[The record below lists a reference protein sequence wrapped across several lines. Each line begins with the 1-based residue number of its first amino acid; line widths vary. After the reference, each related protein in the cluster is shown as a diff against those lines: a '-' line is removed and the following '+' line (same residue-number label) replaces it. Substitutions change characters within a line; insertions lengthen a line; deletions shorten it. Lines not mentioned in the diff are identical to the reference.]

1 MDKSHQRIDIEQ
13 AGARLA
19 NIAAIWAGIDRTKI
33 GLREILLL
41 NAGTR
46 YKISGH
52 KLLMFLAIQ
61 GQMQTRNSPLVHLAM
76 SEISLWLIAFQEHI
90 ANNRITTKTRALSFA
105 SALAKHPCAS
115 VTDICKAC
123 NVTPDTARRWLQ
135 KLVAKGFATTL
146 KLGNT
151 DYFYLND
158 FLDMI
163 CRLADFEMRQRSK
176 VEGFE
181 SEARAEKSR
190 SVMFERPPMAQTS
203 YFRGGTRSL
212 FSRQ

>member
-1 MDKSHQRIDIEQ
+1 MDKTHQRVDIEQ

-19 NIAAIWAGIDRTKI
+19 NIAAIWASIDRTKI

-52 KLLMFLAIQ
+52 KLLMFLAMQ

-90 ANNRITTKTRALSFA
+90 SKNRITTKTRSLSLA
-105 SALAKHPCAS
+105 SALAKHPCVS

-123 NVTPDTARRWLQ
+123 NVSPDTARRWLQ
-135 KLVAKGFATTL
+135 KLVAKGFATTV

-163 CRLADFEMRQRSK
+163 CRLAEFEMGQQSK
-176 VEGFE
+176 VEASFTG
-181 SEARAEKSR
+181 ARAEKSR

>member
-19 NIAAIWAGIDRTKI
+19 NIAAIWSSIDRTKI

-52 KLLMFLAIQ
+52 KLLMYLATQ
-61 GQMQTRNSPLVHLAM
+61 GQMHTRNSHLVHVAM
-76 SEISLWLIAFQEHI
+76 SEISLWLISFQEHI
-90 ANNRITTKTRALSFA
+90 SKNRVTTKTRSLSLA
-105 SALAKHPCAS
+105 SALAKNPCVS

-135 KLVAKGFATTL
+135 KLVAKGFATTV

-163 CRLADFEMRQRSK
+163 CRLADFEMSQRSK
-176 VEGFE
+176 AADSSTVTRTEM
-181 SEARAEKSR
+181 SRA
-190 SVMFERPPMAQTS
+190 VMFERSLMAETR
-203 YFRGGTRSL
+203 YFRGGARS